1 MIEVDRLSKVYRSR
15 DGADVIA
22 LEDISLTIGDNEFVT
37 IVGPSG
43 CGKSTLLRLA
53 SGLIQP
59 TSGSGAID
67 GVVVEE
73 PRQDTGIVF
82 QMPVL
87 LPWATILDNVLFPLK
102 MLHRNVA
109 DGAEKAHHL
118 LSLVGLGGFEGKY
131 PRELSGGMQQRAAI
145 CRSLIHNPSILLMD
159 EPFGA
164 LDALTREEMALEVL
178 RIWTDEPKTILFVTH
193 SITEAVLLA
202 DRVVVMSARPGRIAE
217 IIEVDLP
224 RPRTFEI
231 EAHHEFQQATQRIR
245 ELIFEASAV
254 SRWKLGSFGQDV
266 LLPIGVFVVLLV
278 IWEAAVQFFD
288 IPLYLLPAPSV
299 IWTDSI
305 ALAGTMGD
313 HTLAT
318 LSTVIVGF
326 IISIVISLPLAVF
339 MTSSPVISS
348 AIYPLLVLTQSIP
361 KVALAPILVVM
372 LGANELPR
380 LVITFLVTFFP
391 LVIAIAIGLMS
402 VPAELI
408 ELGRSFKSSKLQELY
423 RIRLPYAVPFIFS
436 GLKVAIALAVV
447 GAVVGEF
454 VNADKGLG
462 YMIITATAFF
472 KTPVAFGAL
481 ILLSVMGIVLFQV
494 VVIIERIFFPW
505 SAANQ
510 ENAIA

>member
-22 LEDISLTIGDNEFVT
+22 LENISLTIGDNEFVT

-59 TSGSGAID
+59 TSGSVAID

-245 ELIFEASAV
+245 ELIFGNRS
-254 SRWKLGSFGQDV
+254 
-266 LLPIGVFVVLLV
+266 
-278 IWEAAVQFFD
+278 
-288 IPLYLLPAPSV
+288 
-299 IWTDSI
+299 
-305 ALAGTMGD
+305 
-313 HTLAT
+313 
-318 LSTVIVGF
+318 
-326 IISIVISLPLAVF
+326 
-339 MTSSPVISS
+339 
-348 AIYPLLVLTQSIP
+348 
-361 KVALAPILVVM
+361 
-372 LGANELPR
+372 
-380 LVITFLVTFFP
+380 
-391 LVIAIAIGLMS
+391 
-402 VPAELI
+402 
-408 ELGRSFKSSKLQELY
+408 GRS
-423 RIRLPYAVPFIFS
+423 
-436 GLKVAIALAVV
+436 V
-447 GAVVGEF
+447 GG
-454 VNADKGLG
+454 
-462 YMIITATAFF
+462 
-472 KTPVAFGAL
+472 
-481 ILLSVMGIVLFQV
+481 
-494 VVIIERIFFPW
+494 
-505 SAANQ
+505 
-510 ENAIA
+510 

>member
-15 DGADVIA
+15 DGADVVA
-22 LEDISLTIGDNEFVT
+22 PEDISLTIGDNEFVT

-59 TSGSGAID
+59 TSGSVAID

-102 MLHRNVA
+102 MLRRDEA

-164 LDALTREEMALEVL
+164 LDALIREEMALEVL

-217 IIEVDLP
+217 IIDVDLP

-231 EAHHEFQQATQRIR
+231 EAHHEFQIATQRIR
-245 ELIFEASAV
+245 KLIFGNRSGG
-254 SRWKLGSFGQDV
+254 R
-266 LLPIGVFVVLLV
+266 
-278 IWEAAVQFFD
+278 
-288 IPLYLLPAPSV
+288 
-299 IWTDSI
+299 
-305 ALAGTMGD
+305 AGG
-313 HTLAT
+313 
-318 LSTVIVGF
+318 
-326 IISIVISLPLAVF
+326 
-339 MTSSPVISS
+339 
-348 AIYPLLVLTQSIP
+348 
-361 KVALAPILVVM
+361 
-372 LGANELPR
+372 
-380 LVITFLVTFFP
+380 
-391 LVIAIAIGLMS
+391 
-402 VPAELI
+402 
-408 ELGRSFKSSKLQELY
+408 
-423 RIRLPYAVPFIFS
+423 
-436 GLKVAIALAVV
+436 
-447 GAVVGEF
+447 
-454 VNADKGLG
+454 
-462 YMIITATAFF
+462 
-472 KTPVAFGAL
+472 
-481 ILLSVMGIVLFQV
+481 
-494 VVIIERIFFPW
+494 
-505 SAANQ
+505 
-510 ENAIA
+510 

>member
-15 DGADVIA
+15 DGADVVA

-59 TSGSGAID
+59 TSGSVAID

-102 MLHRNVA
+102 MMHRNEA
-109 DGAEKAHHL
+109 DGTEKAQQL

-217 IIEVDLP
+217 IIDVDLP

-245 ELIFEASAV
+245 KLIFGNRSGG
-254 SRWKLGSFGQDV
+254 R
-266 LLPIGVFVVLLV
+266 
-278 IWEAAVQFFD
+278 
-288 IPLYLLPAPSV
+288 
-299 IWTDSI
+299 
-305 ALAGTMGD
+305 AGG
-313 HTLAT
+313 
-318 LSTVIVGF
+318 
-326 IISIVISLPLAVF
+326 
-339 MTSSPVISS
+339 
-348 AIYPLLVLTQSIP
+348 
-361 KVALAPILVVM
+361 
-372 LGANELPR
+372 
-380 LVITFLVTFFP
+380 
-391 LVIAIAIGLMS
+391 
-402 VPAELI
+402 
-408 ELGRSFKSSKLQELY
+408 
-423 RIRLPYAVPFIFS
+423 
-436 GLKVAIALAVV
+436 
-447 GAVVGEF
+447 
-454 VNADKGLG
+454 
-462 YMIITATAFF
+462 
-472 KTPVAFGAL
+472 
-481 ILLSVMGIVLFQV
+481 
-494 VVIIERIFFPW
+494 
-505 SAANQ
+505 
-510 ENAIA
+510 

>member
-15 DGADVIA
+15 DGADVVA
-22 LEDISLTIGDNEFVT
+22 LEDFSLTIGDNEFVT

-59 TSGSGAID
+59 TSGSVAID

-102 MLHRNVA
+102 MLHRDEA
-109 DGAEKAHHL
+109 AGTEKAQQL

-217 IIEVDLP
+217 IIDVDLP

-231 EAHHEFQQATQRIR
+231 EAHHEFQHATQRIR
-245 ELIFEASAV
+245 KLIFGNRSGG
-254 SRWKLGSFGQDV
+254 R
-266 LLPIGVFVVLLV
+266 
-278 IWEAAVQFFD
+278 
-288 IPLYLLPAPSV
+288 
-299 IWTDSI
+299 
-305 ALAGTMGD
+305 AGG
-313 HTLAT
+313 
-318 LSTVIVGF
+318 
-326 IISIVISLPLAVF
+326 
-339 MTSSPVISS
+339 
-348 AIYPLLVLTQSIP
+348 
-361 KVALAPILVVM
+361 
-372 LGANELPR
+372 
-380 LVITFLVTFFP
+380 
-391 LVIAIAIGLMS
+391 
-402 VPAELI
+402 
-408 ELGRSFKSSKLQELY
+408 
-423 RIRLPYAVPFIFS
+423 
-436 GLKVAIALAVV
+436 
-447 GAVVGEF
+447 
-454 VNADKGLG
+454 
-462 YMIITATAFF
+462 
-472 KTPVAFGAL
+472 
-481 ILLSVMGIVLFQV
+481 
-494 VVIIERIFFPW
+494 
-505 SAANQ
+505 
-510 ENAIA
+510 

>member
-15 DGADVIA
+15 DGADVVA

-59 TSGSGAID
+59 TSGSVAID
-67 GVVVEE
+67 GVIVEE

-102 MLHRNVA
+102 MLRRDEA

-217 IIEVDLP
+217 IIDVDLP

-231 EAHHEFQQATQRIR
+231 EAHHEFQIATQRIR
-245 ELIFEASAV
+245 KLIFGNRSGG
-254 SRWKLGSFGQDV
+254 R
-266 LLPIGVFVVLLV
+266 
-278 IWEAAVQFFD
+278 
-288 IPLYLLPAPSV
+288 
-299 IWTDSI
+299 
-305 ALAGTMGD
+305 AGG
-313 HTLAT
+313 
-318 LSTVIVGF
+318 
-326 IISIVISLPLAVF
+326 
-339 MTSSPVISS
+339 
-348 AIYPLLVLTQSIP
+348 
-361 KVALAPILVVM
+361 
-372 LGANELPR
+372 
-380 LVITFLVTFFP
+380 
-391 LVIAIAIGLMS
+391 
-402 VPAELI
+402 
-408 ELGRSFKSSKLQELY
+408 
-423 RIRLPYAVPFIFS
+423 
-436 GLKVAIALAVV
+436 
-447 GAVVGEF
+447 
-454 VNADKGLG
+454 
-462 YMIITATAFF
+462 
-472 KTPVAFGAL
+472 
-481 ILLSVMGIVLFQV
+481 
-494 VVIIERIFFPW
+494 
-505 SAANQ
+505 
-510 ENAIA
+510 